1 MCLQG
6 TEDHRAWSAYGW
18 LGRLSP
24 SEPVQGQLEHD
35 IVQDELP
42 CFCLHVVCWLPTFCS
57 SGPGGE
63 KKQEL
68 EVGLTLPRLPWGG
81 DGSPLGW
88 LHVSAKEKLL
98 VMKRHR
104 PQGEGLHSAS
114 PR

>member
-42 CFCLHVVCWLPTFCS
+42 CFSAPLTKNPLC
-57 SGPGGE
+57 E
-63 KKQEL
+63 
-68 EVGLTLPRLPWGG
+68 GLTLGT
-81 DGSPLGW
+81 
-88 LHVSAKEKLL
+88 
-98 VMKRHR
+98 
-104 PQGEGLHSAS
+104 
-114 PR
+114 